1 LVQRPKISEGDLVIL
16 KKHCR
21 PMNNGSQIRPALVNS
36 QDTQGDTIHNNYQ
49 LINIK
54 IHSFYSK
61 VRGSM

>member
-1 LVQRPKISEGDLVIL
+1 
-16 KKHCR
+16 
-21 PMNNGSQIRPALVNS
+21 MNNGSQFRPALVNS